1 MRIQNSL
8 VAALVLL
15 LAGPFAAPG
24 TADAQ
29 ILKRVMKRAEKK
41 VEQRVERKADRAVD
55 KTLDKT
61 EAGLTC
67 VVTDADCIAKAK
79 HDGRD
84 VVLTDDKGARVAPP
98 APAPAATGAARARP
112 AASGEAARIEGV
124 PAWVPLP
131 RDYAVN
137 LNTGGASI
145 RSVVLEFADDV
156 RAMVARFNA
165 ELAAAGHGK
174 NALEEQ
180 PAEDGLYRAG
190 GIVVSD
196 EGTVIIQIGE
206 YAPGGAR
213 VAGNLGSVS
222 YQLVK

>member
-98 APAPAATGAARARP
+98 APAPAA
-112 AASGEAARIEGV
+112 SGEAARIEGV

-137 LNTGGASI
+137 LNTGGASM

>member
-84 VVLTDDKGARVAPP
+84 VVLTDDKGARVASP
-98 APAPAATGAARARP
+98 APAP

-137 LNTGGASI
+137 LNTGGASM

-213 VAGNLGSVS
+213 VAGNLGAVS